1 MECNQKIVIANKMKG
16 LRESIAD
23 LTTEKERY
31 IDSVEVLRILEG
43 IILRKQNRLLVLH
56 IDYNMI
62 D

>member
-1 MECNQKIVIANKMKG
+1 MKG

>member
-31 IDSVEVLRILEG
+31 VDSIEVLRILEG
-43 IILRKQNRLLVLH
+43 IILRKQNKLLMLH
-56 IDYNMI
+56 LNYNMI